1 MDQQPL
7 TYQQLLAQQYEENAK
22 DLLVYQQND
31 FENVEDSEIPQY
43 NATINVG
50 TELTNPE
57 EFKKF
62 GGDRGTENFI
72 TKPKEY
78 EDKGTASVRRSQDVK
93 THIFNIDTLF
103 RSYAVGGIA
112 PTPSFLIGDPDLY
125 NQLSFV
131 GSTTSSS
138 SHFVFNLDS
147 QYKNI
152 ISAKLSSLQIPNKFF
167 NLVDIRK
174 NYYIYTKKGEYGDDF
189 ILPITRIDLHPRSP
203 TLRVIKLGLNIS
215 PLIVGDTITIETTS
229 ELTPDYRGTYN
240 VIESTISTVTIRI
253 DFEIQGD
260 LEAITYGNLVATLR
274 VGVNSA
280 NNIAG
285 YTRVAVDITSV
296 NMNPL
301 STMIPIADET
311 EGQTGFYY
319 TNSSIFTALNNAYKN
334 NFPDLQCSYL
344 DGFCNLVNGSPTETY
359 TINLTPEVD
368 GITPSYFPNLGAMLG
383 FFKYIYQIAP
393 ANATLPAPC
402 NFSCAQVS
410 PCSTYGSVI
419 SENKVD
425 MNADSYIQLAIQNWE
440 NIYQQD
446 GADSYY
452 GVFQKVPINVPKG
465 DMIYDVVYNNSIKK
479 KFDFIQPVNIRYLEI
494 YLYDRLG
501 RPLLMPGVDWSMVL
515 EVEEV
520 LNSALYDK
528 LRQL

>member
-22 DLLVYQQND
+22 DMLVYQQSN
-31 FENVEDSEIPQY
+31 FENVEESDMPEY
-43 NATINVG
+43 NATNNVG
-50 TELTNPE
+50 TDLTNPE
-57 EFKKF
+57 EFQRF
-62 GGDRGTENFI
+62 GGDRGTENLV
-72 TKPKEY
+72 TKSKEY
-78 EDKGTASVRRSQDVK
+78 EDKGVSSVRRSQDVK
-93 THIFNIDTLF
+93 THIFSIDTLF

-125 NQLSFV
+125 SQLSFV
-131 GSTTSSS
+131 GNTTSSS
-138 SHFVFNLDS
+138 SHFIFNLDS

-152 ISAKLSSLQIPNKFF
+152 MSAKLSSLQVPNKFF

-174 NYYIYTKKGEYGDDF
+174 NYYIYTKKGEYGDPFD
-189 ILPITRIDLHPRSP
+189 LPVTRIDLDPRNP
-203 TLRVIKLGLNIS
+203 ARRVVRLGVNIK
-215 PLIVGDTITIETTS
+215 PLIAGDFITINTTS
-229 ELTPDYRGTYN
+229 VLTPNYIGTYE
-240 VIESTISTVTIRI
+240 VIESTISSVTI
-253 DFEIQGD
+253 ESN
-260 LEAITYGNLVATLR
+260 LSAITYSPNVATLS
-274 VGVNSA
+274 VGVNPA
-280 NNIAG
+280 NNLAG

-301 STMIPIADET
+301 STIIPIEDVT

-319 TNSSIFTALNNAYKN
+319 SNTSIFTALNNAYKN
-334 NFPDLQCSYL
+334 IFPDLQFTYS
-344 DGFCNLVNGSPTETY
+344 DGFCNIVNGSSTDTY
-359 TINLTPEVD
+359 TINLTPEVE
-368 GITPSYFPNLGAMLG
+368 GISPSYFPTLGAMLG

-393 ANATLPAPC
+393 ASASVPAPC

-410 PCSTYGSVI
+410 PCSTYGSLI

-452 GVFQKVPINVPKG
+452 GVFQKLPINVAKG
-465 DMIYDVVYNNSIKK
+465 EMIYDVVYNNSIKK
-479 KFDFIQPVNIRYLEI
+479 KYDFIQPVNIRYLEI

-501 RPLLMPGVDWSMVL
+501 RPLLMPGVEWSMIL

-520 LNSALYDK
+520 LNSGLYDK